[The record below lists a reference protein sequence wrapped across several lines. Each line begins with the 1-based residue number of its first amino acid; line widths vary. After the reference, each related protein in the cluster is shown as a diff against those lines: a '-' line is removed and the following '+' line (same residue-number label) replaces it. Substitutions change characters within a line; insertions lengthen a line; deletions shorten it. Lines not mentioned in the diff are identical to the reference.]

1 MSSKHPRQKHLPW
14 NQCQFQCA
22 CALAEPASEVGGRLQ
37 VPIVCAWAKV
47 VRRSLSFLNL
57 ARSFIDHEQTGI
69 CWLTI

>member
-1 MSSKHPRQKHLPW
+1 MSSKHPRQKHHPW
-14 NQCQFQCA
+14 NHCQFQCA
-22 CALAEPASEVGGRLQ
+22 RALAEPASEVGGRLQ

-57 ARSFIDHEQTGI
+57 VRSFIDHEQTGI